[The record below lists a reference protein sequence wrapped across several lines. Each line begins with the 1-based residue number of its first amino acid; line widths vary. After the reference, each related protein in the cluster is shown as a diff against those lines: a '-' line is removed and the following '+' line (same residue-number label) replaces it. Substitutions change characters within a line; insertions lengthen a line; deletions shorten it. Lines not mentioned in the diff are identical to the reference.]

1 MQRRSTDRRGQAREG
16 QIKAMCSLRQ
26 VQQGRAPRPSFQ
38 PALPPIAP
46 PCTQINLRAGGE
58 EQTEACAS
66 AYNAV
71 SLVNTEMPAGTM
83 PLNWLEM
90 SELHSAL
97 HRRKQ
102 MAHTTRGR
110 RRTQRRASSTP

>member
-1 MQRRSTDRRGQAREG
+1 
-16 QIKAMCSLRQ
+16 MCSLRQ
-26 VQQGRAPRPSFQ
+26 VQLGRAPRPSFQ
-38 PALPPIAP
+38 PVLPPIAP
-46 PCTQINLRAGGE
+46 PCTPIHLRADGE